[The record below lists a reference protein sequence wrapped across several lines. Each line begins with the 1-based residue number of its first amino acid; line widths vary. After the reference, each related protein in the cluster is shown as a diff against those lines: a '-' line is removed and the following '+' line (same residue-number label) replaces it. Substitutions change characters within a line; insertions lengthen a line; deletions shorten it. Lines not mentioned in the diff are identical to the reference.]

1 MEDSGMTD
9 DKPKDNESPSVKSM
23 RLTPEEIEA
32 LRAEDRRD
40 CELLDILLPQMEDE
54 GLL

>member
-1 MEDSGMTD
+1 MAD
-9 DKPKDNESPSVKSM
+9 DKPDTKEPITGKSI